1 MNVILGPV
9 ITEKSMKDANL
20 GKFTFKVSKKA
31 DKNQIKKAVEGKFK
45 VNVVDVATIIVK
57 PKQKTSFQRH
67 IVTTPSWKKA
77 IVKVLKDQKIALF
90 DLGGKKK

>member
-1 MNVILGPV
+1 MDVILGPV
-9 ITEKSMKDANL
+9 ITEKSMNDARS
-20 GKFTFKVSKKA
+20 GKFTFKVAKSA
-31 DKNQIKKAVEGKFK
+31 DKTQIKKAVEGKFK

-57 PKQKTSFQRH
+57 PKQKMSFQRH
-67 IVTTPSWKKA
+67 KVTVPSWKKA